1 MNQNTSNMLL
11 YDDGCPLCTFQ
22 MRIIT
27 WLDWFNIVSLVPLS
41 HPDAK
46 LIAPQLSREQ
56 LLEAVH
62 CVMPTGRVLRGARA
76 LRFLFMRMPLLIPV
90 GLFLWLPGVI
100 WVAEI
105 VYNAVSRNRHLLSK
119 LFGCKEACSI
129 MPTRK
134 REGDVKQADS

>member
-1 MNQNTSNMLL
+1 MKKTPSNMLL

-22 MRIIT
+22 MSLIT
-27 WLDWFNIVSLVPLS
+27 WLDWLNVVSLVPLS
-41 HPDAK
+41 HPKAK
-46 LIAPQLSREQ
+46 LIAPQLSREE
-56 LLEAVH
+56 LLEAIH

-100 WVAEI
+100 QVAEF
-105 VYNAVSRNRHLLSK
+105 VYATVSRNRHLLSK

-134 REGDVKQADS
+134 REGDIKQAD

>member
-1 MNQNTSNMLL
+1 VSQTQSNMLL

-22 MRIIT
+22 MSLIT
-27 WLDWFNIVSLVPLS
+27 WLDWLNVVSLVPLS
-41 HPDAK
+41 HPQAK
-46 LIAPQLSREQ
+46 LIAPQLSREE
-56 LLEAVH
+56 LLEAIH
-62 CVMPTGRVLRGARA
+62 CIMPTGRVLRGARA

-100 WVAEI
+100 LIAEWVYAT
-105 VYNAVSRNRHLLSK
+105 VSRNRHLLSK

-134 REGDVKQADS
+134 REGDIKQTD